1 MNAISLEQF
10 SDLRTKALC
19 IDTRQPAA
27 FILGFVP
34 GSINIGLGKHF
45 VEWVTAL
52 VPQDTPILII
62 ANGEDIED
70 AYKALELMEYKNV
83 QGHLE
88 GGFEAWKVA
97 GKRIDMIIDVTP
109 EELALDIPF
118 DSKLMLVDVRSVEEF
133 DKGHVKNAENFP
145 LTQII
150 DPLQIAQLDE
160 DSNIYVYCG
169 DGYRSV
175 VACSVMKKEGFHNV
189 RNVLGGFEALKN
201 TDNIPL
207 DMPKKK

>member
-1 MNAISLEQF
+1 MNALSIDQF
-10 SDLRTKALC
+10 EALRKTTLA
-19 IDTRQPAA
+19 IDTRQPSA
-27 FILGFVP
+27 FTLGFVP
-34 GSINIGLGKHF
+34 SSINIGLGKHF
-45 VEWVTAL
+45 VEWMTAL
-52 VPQDTPILII
+52 VPTETPIVFV
-62 ANGEDIED
+62 ANTEDVTDTYE
-70 AYKALELMEYKNV
+70 ALSLMGYKNV

-88 GGFEAWKVA
+88 GGFETWQAA

-118 DSKLMLVDVRSVEEF
+118 DPKLMLVDVRSVEEF
-133 DKGHVKNAENFP
+133 DKGHVAKAENFP

-169 DGYRSV
+169 GGYRSV

-189 RNVLGGFEALKN
+189 RNVLGGFDALKA
-201 TDNIPL
+201 TDKISVEK
-207 DMPKKK
+207 PKKS